1 MTIAIFASGT
11 GSNAVKII
19 EYFKD
24 KPNYKFIVFSNK
36 KDAPVLEKAQKLEIQ
51 TYTFNRK
58 DFYESENLLNLL
70 KAEKIDFVV
79 LAGFLWLIPQNM
91 IQQFPNKI
99 INLHPALLPKYGGK
113 GMFGSHVHE
122 AVIAA
127 AEKESGITIHYVS
140 ERYDEGQ
147 VIFQAKCE
155 VINGETPESLAQKI
169 HVLEH
174 KYLPETVEKL
184 VNFYF

>member
-1 MTIAIFASGT
+1 MRIAIFASGA

-51 TYTFNRK
+51 TYTFNRAE
-58 DFYESENLLNLL
+58 FYESEDVLNLL

-79 LAGFLWLIPQNM
+79 LAGFLWLIPEKM
-91 IQQFPNKI
+91 IRLFPNKI
-99 INLHPALLPKYGGK
+99 INLHPALLPKFGGK
-113 GMFGSHVHE
+113 GMFGSRVHE
-122 AVIAA
+122 AVLEA

-140 ERYDEGQ
+140 EKYDEGQ
-147 VIFQAKCE
+147 VIFQAKCD
-155 VINGETPESLAQKI
+155 ISADETAESLAHKI
-169 HVLEH
+169 HALEH
-174 KYLPETVEKL
+174 RYLPETVEKL

>member
-19 EYFKD
+19 EYFQN

-36 KDAPVLEKAQKLEIQ
+36 KEASVLEKAQKLEIQ
-51 TYTFNRK
+51 TYIFNRK

-79 LAGFLWLIPQNM
+79 LAGFLWLIPENM
-91 IQQFPNKI
+91 IRLFPNKI
-99 INLHPALLPKYGGK
+99 INLHPALLPKFGGK
-113 GMFGSHVHE
+113 GMFGSRVHE

-127 AEKESGITIHYVS
+127 EEKESGITIHYVS
-140 ERYDEGQ
+140 EKYDEGQ
-147 VIFQAKCE
+147 IIFQAKCD
-155 VINGETPESLAQKI
+155 IASGETPESLAQKI
-169 HVLEH
+169 HSLEH